1 MKLITNN
8 KGMTLL
14 EILIAMALLAIVV
27 VPLGNFFIDSFVFQ
41 SRNQRTV
48 NANKVA
54 EYVLEAFKNG
64 QALGLIDENAT
75 HELTLKDFYKDYLE
89 LETNKNYDL
98 TITSVKNSLDIEI
111 EQLLE
116 VPEDFEGILTLT
128 SEGLEYEGNLEC
140 NIDGNTVVINSGYE
154 NNNLKIVNE
163 IDVYSQITIQNL
175 AGQSINVYKDD
186 GITLNVL
193 EGSINQANLTLEEH
207 ENTRYDIYTVTVKV
221 VESND
226 SSVSST
232 VTTTIRKEI

>member
-1 MKLITNN
+1 MKLITSN

-64 QALGLIDENAT
+64 QLLDEFVDGNMHDGLTLQEFYQKLGLT
-75 HELTLKDFYKDYLE
+75 
-89 LETNKNYDL
+89 TNKEYDL
-98 TITSVKNSLDIEI
+98 TITSVKNSNNIEI

-140 NIDGNTVVINSGYE
+140 NINGSTVVINSGYE
-154 NNNLKIVNE
+154 DNNLKIVNE

-175 AGQSINVYKDD
+175 AGQSINVYKDN